1 MTPAERLLLTA
12 KRCEIDDLEHL
23 TAACDIVGDVSRFVH
38 ALQKERGAS
47 NVYLASQGQR
57 FAERRRE
64 RIAESQA
71 TEQALRVRLDALGDS
86 AGRPATTARLLR
98 RIAHVWHALDGQA
111 GLRDAI
117 GALETSPDGATQAY
131 NQLISALLSVVFEV
145 ADTAG
150 DPEITLALVAIFH
163 LMQGKELAGQERACG
178 ASGFTS
184 GNFDD
189 AHRQLLLHLIDAQQ
203 RCFDTCLEFTTAAGR
218 ECWQLEMPGRTLAGI
233 QQLRE
238 LACGDTPLQQSASTL
253 GETWYELTTR
263 RIDAIQRVEAF
274 LIGELSNLC
283 LTKTLDARRSLTR
296 HDELSREL
304 NNATPAV
311 CQQLVE
317 LFDGSGSHEL
327 GEVTA
332 RVVGSSLNRSLVELM
347 CAQASR
353 LQALSDELESTRRAL
368 RERKLIERAKGLIM
382 AHQQMSE
389 EQAYAFLRKMAMD
402 QSKSMAEIAQTVLG
416 LADILKPS
424 AEEPSTEKLSIEKL
438 STEELP
444 AEERHADR
452 TTN

>member
-57 FAERRRE
+57 FAERRHE
-64 RIAESQA
+64 RIDECMA
-71 TEQALRVRLDALGDS
+71 TEQALRVRLDALGDT

-98 RIAHVWHALDGQA
+98 RIAYVWHALDGLEA
-111 GLRDAI
+111 LRSDI
-117 GALETSPDGATQAY
+117 EALQTSPDDATQAF
-131 NQLISALLSVVFEV
+131 NQLVSALLSVVFEV

-150 DPEITLALVAIFH
+150 DPEVTLALVAIFH

-178 ASGFTS
+178 AYGFTS
-184 GNFDD
+184 GGFDD
-189 AHRQLLLHLIDAQQ
+189 AHCQLLLHLIDAQQ
-203 RCFDTCLEFTTAAGR
+203 RCFDTCLEFTTEEGR
-218 ECWQLEMPGRTLAGI
+218 QHWQREMPSRTLAGI

-238 LACGDTPLQQSASTL
+238 MACGITALPKSASPL
-253 GETWYELTTR
+253 GETWYELTTL

-283 LTKTLDARRSLTR
+283 LAKTLDARRSLTH
-296 HDELSREL
+296 HDDLRRELSD
-304 NNATPAV
+304 ASPAV

-317 LFDGSGSHEL
+317 LFDGSATHEL

-347 CAQASR
+347 RAQAGR
-353 LQALSDELESTRRAL
+353 LEALSDELENTRRAL

-382 AHQQMSE
+382 AHQQITE

-416 LADILKPS
+416 LADILQPL
-424 AEEPSTEKLSIEKL
+424 PGEKK
-438 STEELP
+438 
-444 AEERHADR
+444 RDHA
-452 TTN
+452 TG